1 MTVRLNNANSSNWFT
16 TKIKFV
22 SEVISGGTPQSS
34 NPDYWDGPVLWLTP
48 VDLGKE
54 GCDNINNSGRTITYD
69 GVVASGLSILPVGSI
84 ILSTRAPIGSVGLLA
99 CEATTNQGCK
109 AIVPNFRKFYSKF
122 GYYFSID
129 AAENF
134 QSLGLGTTF
143 IELSTYSLKNFKFNL
158 PEIKKQRHIASYLD
172 QQTAK
177 IDRLMDLRRR
187 QIALLKEQRAALIQ
201 QAVTRGLNPNV
212 PMKESGLP
220 WLGEIPAHWEVKKL
234 GLLSK
239 IGNGSTPSRTEPA
252 YWTNG
257 IYPWLNSAVVNQDT
271 VFEAAE
277 FVTEKALK
285 ECHLPRVP
293 PQSIL
298 IGITGQGKTRGM
310 SAILA
315 FEATIN
321 QHIAFITIQKPTL
334 LTNYLQL
341 VINGMYPVLRAISEG
356 EGSTKGALT
365 CEDLKKIKLP
375 LPSTQ
380 EQSEIIRFL
389 EQKNARFDQLAD
401 AYSRQ
406 LTLLAEY
413 RAALIHEYVTGQ
425 RPVPN
430 HFDPRV
436 YEND

>member
-1 MTVRLNNANSSNWFT
+1 
-16 TKIKFV
+16 
-22 SEVISGGTPQSS
+22 
-34 NPDYWDGPVLWLTP
+34 
-48 VDLGKE
+48 
-54 GCDNINNSGRTITYD
+54 
-69 GVVASGLSILPVGSI
+69 
-84 ILSTRAPIGSVGLLA
+84 
-99 CEATTNQGCK
+99 
-109 AIVPNFRKFYSKF
+109 
-122 GYYFSID
+122 
-129 AAENF
+129 
-134 QSLGLGTTF
+134 
-143 IELSTYSLKNFKFNL
+143 
-158 PEIKKQRHIASYLD
+158 
-172 QQTAK
+172 
-177 IDRLMDLRRR
+177 
-187 QIALLKEQRAALIQ
+187 
-201 QAVTRGLNPNV
+201 
-212 PMKESGLP
+212 
-220 WLGEIPAHWEVKKL
+220 
-234 GLLSK
+234 
-239 IGNGSTPSRTEPA
+239 
-252 YWTNG
+252 
-257 IYPWLNSAVVNQDT
+257 
-271 VFEAAE
+271 
-277 FVTEKALK
+277 
-285 ECHLPRVP
+285 
-293 PQSIL
+293 
-298 IGITGQGKTRGM
+298 M